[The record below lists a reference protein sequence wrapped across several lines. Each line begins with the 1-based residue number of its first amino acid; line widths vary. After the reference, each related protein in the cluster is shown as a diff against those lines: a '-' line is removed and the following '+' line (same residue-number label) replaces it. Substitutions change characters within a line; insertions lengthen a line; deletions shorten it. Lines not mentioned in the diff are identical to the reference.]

1 MTIQNDNIDE
11 EGNETFLASLRLE
24 VASDSSVVQLQ
35 PAEATILIGD
45 DDGQLQAALTASTIN
60 QYLLQG

>member
-1 MTIQNDNIDE
+1 MTIENDNIDE
-11 EGNETFLASLRLE
+11 EDEDFLASLTLE

-60 QYLLQG
+60 QHSLQG

>member
-1 MTIQNDNIDE
+1 MTIENDNIDE
-11 EGNETFLASLRLE
+11 EDEDFLASLTLE

>member
-45 DDGQLQAALTASTIN
+45 DDGQLQAALTASSIN

>member
-1 MTIQNDNIDE
+1 MTILNDNIDE

-24 VASDSSVVQLQ
+24 VASNSSVVQLQ

>member
-11 EGNETFLASLRLE
+11 EGNETFLASLTLE

>member
-1 MTIQNDNIDE
+1 MTIVDDNIDE

-45 DDGQLQAALTASTIN
+45 DDSK
-60 QYLLQG
+60 